1 MGFAVCL
8 SVSNYF
14 ENTTFIMDSQHII
27 YIFGQCL
34 IVLQAIF
41 FLSMVDAAADI
52 STTLP
57 PNFVPVIDGAV
68 TVRPADL
75 PEILSVPDA
84 KGEICTLA
92 SLEATIVI
100 WPEGDESRKVQI
112 KMPDRDVNVSTVQ
125 NCFNN
130 PSSSVKPLL
139 VVTWSSSFQLC
150 FYISKDENQWSLD
163 QIVFAFNTSEVP
175 LGIVKSELRTF
186 GSEANAL
193 SDLKAPLGSFYRC
206 FSPKPISLL
215 PLDGDSVV
223 LGQNKSQNIQ
233 DKATLSLSNFE
244 LQPFLGDLK
253 EFGEEVVCR
262 EDVITKRHRRRRDS
276 SVTIAVGS
284 SLAVISVVTVMGYAI
299 FRYVKIKAVGYDT
312 MK

>member
-1 MGFAVCL
+1 M
-8 SVSNYF
+8 
-14 ENTTFIMDSQHII
+14 ESQHII
-27 YIFGQCL
+27 YIFVQCL

-41 FLSMVDAAADI
+41 FLSMVDAAADM
-52 STTLP
+52 TTLP

-68 TVRPADL
+68 TERPADL
-75 PEILSVPDA
+75 PEILSAPDA
-84 KGEICTLA
+84 KGQICTLA
-92 SLEATIVI
+92 SLGATIVI
-100 WPEGDESRKVQI
+100 WPEGDESREVQI

-150 FYISKDENQWSLD
+150 FYISKDEITWNLD

-175 LGIVKSELRTF
+175 LGIAKSELRTF

-193 SDLKAPLGSFYRC
+193 SELKAPLGFSYRC
-206 FSPKPISLL
+206 LSPKQFVLL
-215 PLDGDSVV
+215 PLDGGSIV
-223 LGQNKSQNIQ
+223 LGQNKNPNIP
-233 DKATLSLSNFE
+233 DKATLLLENFQF
-244 LQPFLGDLK
+244 QPFLGDQK
-253 EFGEEVVCR
+253 VFGEEIVCR
-262 EDVITKRHRRRRDS
+262 EDLLTKRHRRRRDS

-299 FRYVKIKAVGYDT
+299 FRYIKVKAVGYDT
-312 MK
+312 MQ

>member
-1 MGFAVCL
+1 M
-8 SVSNYF
+8 
-14 ENTTFIMDSQHII
+14 ESQHII

-41 FLSMVDAAADI
+41 FLSMVDAAADM

-68 TVRPADL
+68 TERPADL
-75 PEILSVPDA
+75 PEILAVPDA
-84 KGEICTLA
+84 KGLICTLA
-92 SLEATIVI
+92 SLEATVVI
-100 WPEGDESRKVQI
+100 WPEGDESREVRI
-112 KMPDRDVNVSTVQ
+112 EMPDRDVNVSTVQ

-150 FYISKDENQWSLD
+150 FYISKDETNWNLD

-175 LGIVKSELRTF
+175 LGFAKSELRTF

-193 SDLKAPLGSFYRC
+193 SELQAPLGSSYRC
-206 FSPKPISLL
+206 LSPKQFSLL
-215 PLDGDSVV
+215 PLGGSRVV
-223 LGQNKSQNIQ
+223 LGQNKNQNVP
-233 DKATLSLSNFE
+233 DKATLRLDNFQF
-244 LQPFLGDLK
+244 QPFLGDLK
-253 EFGEEVVCR
+253 VFGEEVVCR
-262 EDVITKRHRRRRDS
+262 EDLITRRHRRRRDS

-299 FRYVKIKAVGYDT
+299 FRYVKVKAVGYDT
-312 MK
+312 MQ